1 MLKFLE
7 RSLKHLLST
16 LLRFF
21 LPRDSGSIPDPKDVR
36 RILVI
41 RQHNQLGDMLCAVPL
56 LRALRLAYKSARIAL
71 MASPVNADVMR
82 NNRYIDSLIVYDKK
96 NFTGNGGIHP
106 GRLFT
111 FIAQLRKERYDIV
124 VVPMTVS
131 VSFTSC
137 LLAFLSGAKIR
148 IGAERID
155 GKENGSAP
163 FFTRPVELDW
173 RSEPHRHQTL
183 RNLDTA
189 RELPLPEVPLSSEI
203 TLSGEELLAG
213 NTIVVREV
221 AGRKHAVAFHPGAG
235 KVPNRWPAER
245 FADVANLLA
254 DRVQARVFVTRGPM
268 DEEPVAGMLNQLQEL
283 PVVVQNKP
291 IRVIAAILAHMDLV
305 VSNDTGIMH
314 VAAAVGVPV
323 ISLFGPTDPHQ
334 WAPIGSSHRYLF
346 AGPDIMAISTEEVVK
361 HAVELLDQKSLV

>member
-1 MLKFLE
+1 VLKSLE
-7 RSLKHLLST
+7 RSLKHLLSV
-16 LLRFF
+16 LLRFL
-21 LPRDSGSIPDPKDVR
+21 LPRDNGSIPDPKDVR

-56 LRALRLAYKSARIAL
+56 LRALRLSYKSARISL

-82 NNRYIDSLIVYDKK
+82 NNRYVDSHIVYDKRS
-96 NFTGNGGIHP
+96 FTGGGGIHP

-111 FIAQLRKERYDIV
+111 FIMQLRKEKYDIV
-124 VVPMTVS
+124 IVPMTVS

-137 LLAFLSGAKIR
+137 LLAFLAGAKIR

-155 GKENGSAP
+155 GKENGSAV

-173 RSEPHRHQTL
+173 RSEPHRHQAL
-183 RNLDTA
+183 RNIDTA
-189 RELPLPEVPLSSEI
+189 SELSLPAVNLSSEI
-203 TLSGEELLAG
+203 TLSGEELLEG
-213 NTIVVREV
+213 NSFVVREL

-254 DRVQARVFVTRGPM
+254 DRVHARVFVTRGPM
-268 DEEPVAGMLNQLQEL
+268 DDEPVAGMLSRLHEP
-283 PVVVQNKP
+283 PVVVENKP
-291 IRVIAAILAHMDLV
+291 IREVAATLAHMDLV

-334 WAPIGSSHRYLF
+334 WAPVGAPHRYVF
-346 AGPDIMAISTEEVVK
+346 AGPDITAISAEEVMK
-361 HAVELLDQKSLV
+361 HALELLDL